1 VPVIVIGYVPPG
13 VFMVVEMLIVEL
25 NVGFP
30 LGLVKE

>member
-1 VPVIVIGYVPPG
+1 VIVIGYVPPG
-13 VFMVVEMLIVEL
+13 ALADVKMLIVEL